1 METNMKYAVETHGL
15 TKRYKTALAVDN
27 IDLAVPVGCCC
38 GFLGKNGAGKTT
50 TIKMLVG
57 LKQPTSGSISIMG
70 HEQKFGVQT
79 QLPFGYL
86 PDVPN
91 FYSYMNGA
99 EFLDLCGKLCGMPA
113 PQRKERVKELLR
125 KVGLEKTRTRIGG
138 YSRGMKQ
145 RLGIAQAMMDNPPV
159 IFMDEPVS
167 ALDPIGRRDVVEI
180 IQSLSDT
187 TVIFSTHILADV
199 ENLCDYVLIIDNGKI
214 LAADYMANLKEKHSK
229 NTAKIS
235 FYQPA
240 DAKAFSTHAAETGLF
255 TAEEQPNP
263 MELLLHSRA
272 ENMQELSR
280 GVTAILQTHNLAM
293 ENFGAHAPHLED
305 IFYETIGK

>member
-1 METNMKYAVETHGL
+1 MTTYAVETQGL

-27 IDLAVPVGCCC
+27 IDLAVPAGCCC

-57 LKQPTSGSISIMG
+57 LKRPTAGTISIMG
-70 HEQKFGVQT
+70 QQQKFGVQN

-91 FYSYMNGA
+91 FYGYMNGT
-99 EFLDLCGKLCGMPA
+99 EFLDLSARLCGIPTA
-113 PQRKERVKELLR
+113 QRKDRVRYLL
-125 KVGLEKTRTRIGG
+125 KQVGLDRTRTRISG

-145 RLGIAQAMMDNPPV
+145 RLGIAQAMINNPPV

-180 IQSLSDT
+180 IQSLKGT
-187 TVIFSTHILADV
+187 TVVFSTHILADV

-214 LAADYMANLKEKHSK
+214 LAADYMANLKERHSK
-229 NTAKIS
+229 NTAKIR
-235 FYQPA
+235 FYQPQ
-240 DAKAFSTHAAETGLF
+240 DAKTFTDCANTELF
-255 TAEEQPNP
+255 TVEQQPNP
-263 MELLLHSRA
+263 MELILHSQA
-272 ENMQELSR
+272 ANMQELSHA
-280 GVTAILQTHNLAM
+280 VTAILQSHNLPM
-293 ENFGAHAPHLED
+293 ENFGAHTPHLED

>member
-1 METNMKYAVETHGL
+1 MSYAVKTQGL

-57 LKQPTSGSISIMG
+57 LKRPTAGKISIMG
-70 HEQKFGVQT
+70 QEQNFGVQA
-79 QLPFGYL
+79 QVPFGYL

-99 EFLDLCGKLCGMPA
+99 EFLDLSAKLCGMPTA
-113 PQRKERVKELLR
+113 ARKQRVRELL
-125 KVGLEKTRTRIGG
+125 KQVGLDKTRTRISG

-145 RLGIAQAMMDNPPV
+145 RLGIAQAMINNPPV
-159 IFMDEPVS
+159 IIMDEPVS

-180 IQSLSDT
+180 IKSLTDT
-187 TVIFSTHILADV
+187 TIVFSTHILADV

-214 LAADYMANLKEKHSK
+214 LAADYMTSLKERHAK
-229 NTAKIS
+229 NTAKIR
-235 FYQPA
+235 FYQPE
-240 DAKAFSTHAAETGLF
+240 DAAAFSAYAADIGHF
-255 TAEEQPNP
+255 TAEAQPNP
-263 MELLLHSRA
+263 MELMLHSKSG
-272 ENMQELSR
+272 NMRELSHAAT
-280 GVTAILQTHNLAM
+280 GILQAHNLAM
-293 ENFGAHAPHLED
+293 ENFGAHTPHLED
-305 IFYETIGK
+305 IFYEVIGK

>member
-1 METNMKYAVETHGL
+1 MSYAVETQGL
-15 TKRYKTALAVDN
+15 TKRYKTALAVDSIN
-27 IDLAVPVGCCC
+27 LAVPEGCCC

-57 LKQPTSGSISIMG
+57 LKRPTSGKITIMG
-70 HEQKFGVQT
+70 QEQTFGT
-79 QLPFGYL
+79 QAEMPFGYL

-91 FYSYMNGA
+91 FYGYMNGA
-99 EFLDLCGKLCGMPA
+99 EFLDLCGKLCGIPTA
-113 PQRKERVKELLR
+113 QRKARVSDLL
-125 KVGLEKTRTRIGG
+125 KQVGLDKTRTRISG

-145 RLGIAQAMMDNPPV
+145 RLGIAQAMINNPPV

-167 ALDPIGRRDVVEI
+167 ALDPIGRRDIVEI

-214 LAADYMANLKEKHSK
+214 LAADYMVNLKERHSK

-235 FYQPA
+235 FYQPGH
-240 DAKAFSTHAAETGLF
+240 AKAFSTHAAGAASF

-263 MELLLHSRA
+263 LEILLHSKTGD
-272 ENMQELSR
+272 MQELSQ
-280 GVTAILQTHNLAM
+280 AITEILSSYSLPM
-293 ENFGAHAPHLED
+293 DNFGAHTPHLED

>member
-1 METNMKYAVETHGL
+1 MTYAVETRGL

-27 IDLAVPVGCCC
+27 IDLAIPMGCCC

-57 LKQPTSGSISIMG
+57 LKRPTSGKISIMG
-70 HEQKFGVQT
+70 QEQSFGVQT

-99 EFLDLCGKLCGMPA
+99 EFLDLCAKLCGIPA
-113 PQRKERVKELLR
+113 HERKDRVRDLLKR
-125 KVGLEKTRTRIGG
+125 VGLDKTRTKISG

-145 RLGIAQAMMDNPPV
+145 RLGIAQAMINNPPV

-167 ALDPIGRRDVVEI
+167 ALDPIGRRDVVDI
-180 IQSLSDT
+180 IESLKDT
-187 TVIFSTHILADV
+187 TVVFSTHILADV

-214 LAADYMANLKEKHSK
+214 LAADYMTNLKERHSK
-229 NTAKIS
+229 NTAKIR
-235 FYQPA
+235 FFRPE
-240 DAKAFSTHAAETGLF
+240 DTKTFKTHAAETGLF

-263 MELLLHSRA
+263 MELLLHSKA
-272 ENMQELSR
+272 HNMQELSR
-280 GVTAILQTHNLAM
+280 GVTAMLQTNNLPM
-293 ENFGAHAPHLED
+293 ENFGAHTPHLED